1 MHNRSNGAFFKSR
14 LSPWLLCLPRMP
26 QSGRIA
32 DFTQTQTPISLFL
45 TKDVWSGV
53 SEQTWA
59 KEPVSCTKTVSR
71 FTRVLSTAYEL
82 EPLIGKQSDNTE
94 HHMQMCLRMS
104 PYSQMPSA
112 ESVF

>member
-1 MHNRSNGAFFKSR
+1 M
-14 LSPWLLCLPRMP
+14 
-26 QSGRIA
+26 SGRIA

-53 SEQTWA
+53 SEPSRTH
-59 KEPVSCTKTVSR
+59 EPVSRTER
-71 FTRVLSTAYEL
+71 LFLPARVLSTAYEL

-94 HHMQMCLRMS
+94 PHMQMCLRMS

-112 ESVF
+112 VSVF